1 LRENAIGVLGAE
13 CLRNLLENTFTLENL
28 RASAT
33 GIGELGC
40 QIIAGALIRNTSLH
54 TLDLS
59 GNAIGN
65 AGWISL
71 ATIIGQGQNNTLC
84 ALILQNNN
92 INDEIAPEL
101 AAMIETNTNMMILDL
116 SGNSFSYEGA
126 QLVALA
132 IKHNSDC
139 NLYKLSGIA
148 LRPHIDLLGVP
159 ASGSVP
165 SSDSPISSDKQI
177 NIDNSAILK
186 YIRRSRREK
195 SSRMVSFKLDE
206 DEY

>member
-84 ALILQNNN
+84 ALI
-92 INDEIAPEL
+92 
-101 AAMIETNTNMMILDL
+101 L